1 MKKTELI
8 TGIIAIIGIILNFM
22 FVVGGVALTVVSLS
36 FLSCIYFYFGFA
48 LFNNIGFRKM
58 FKKVSYDGKT
68 AIRMIGAVA
77 TGFVLSML
85 IIGIMF
91 KINMWIG
98 SQAMLTTSVLPL
110 IIITIIAIV
119 KYIITKASYYKAI
132 LIRLAIYGSLGIA
145 FLFITNENIVA
156 FKYRNHPAYIEA
168 FKNYLTDPHNAEL
181 LDKLDAERKKVY
193 EAERR

>member
-58 FKKVSYDGKT
+58 FKKASYEGKT
-68 AIRMIGAVA
+68 AMRMVGAVA
-77 TGFVLSML
+77 TGFVLSMI

-91 KINMWIG
+91 KINIWIG
-98 SQAMLTTSVLPL
+98 SQAMLTTSILPL
-110 IIITIIAIV
+110 IIITIIV
-119 KYIITKASYYKAI
+119 VVRYIITKSSYYKAI
-132 LIRLAIYGSLGIA
+132 LIRLAIYGSIGIV
-145 FLFITNENIVA
+145 FLFITSEKIVA
-156 FKYRNHPAYIEA
+156 FKYRNHPAYVEA
-168 FKNYLTDPHNAEL
+168 FKTYLTDPHNAIL
-181 LDKLDAERKKVY
+181 LDKLDTERRKVY
-193 EAERR
+193 IEERR